1 MPEKPI
7 IFSTQMVQAI
17 LEGRKSQTRRIAKD
31 KKLDLFTDRK
41 LQTGFS
47 TFTPKGMVSVRG
59 YFNDPLKEIGFG
71 ESFIK
76 SDYGQPGDVL
86 YVRESHYRYGHWIK
100 EGMTKTGKQKW
111 KFIPATDLHSCR
123 FMDNPPETIEKT
135 TYRKIGWYKRPGIF
149 LPKELTRIF
158 LKVENV
164 RVERLDEISWVD
176 AICEGVDC
184 KPDRNLPLYRNYTEK
199 EMITEGLLHNCLT
212 DPRLS
217 FQSLWDIINGSRAP
231 WASNPWVWVI
241 EFSRR
246 E

>member
-1 MPEKPI
+1 MKEHPI
-7 IFSTQMVQAI
+7 IFSTAMVQAI

-76 SDYGQPGDVL
+76 SAYGQPGDVL
-86 YVRESHYRYGHWIK
+86 WVRESFAVAD
-100 EGMTKTGKQKW
+100 KQFNPNTEYEYKAEYLGGAVISNW
-111 KFIPATDLHSCR
+111 KPSIHMPRSAA
-123 FMDNPPETIEKT
+123 
-135 TYRKIGWYKRPGIF
+135 
-149 LPKELTRIF
+149 RIF

-164 RVERLDEISWVD
+164 RVERLNEISWKD

-217 FQSLWDIINGSRAP
+217 FQSLWDIINGTRAP
-231 WASNPWVWVI
+231 WESNPWVWVV
-241 EFSRR
+241 EFSRIKDYSK
-246 E
+246 

>member
-1 MPEKPI
+1 MNEFPI
-7 IFSTQMVQAI
+7 IFSTPMVQAI
-17 LEGRKSQTRRIAKD
+17 LEGRKTQTRRIAKD

-47 TFTPKGMVSVRG
+47 TFTPKDMVSVRG

-76 SDYGQPGDVL
+76 RAYGQPGDVL

-111 KFIPATDLHSCR
+111 EFIPATDLPSCR

-164 RVERLDEISWVD
+164 RVERLQEITASE
-176 AICEGVDC
+176 CKKEGILINPED
-184 KPDRNLPLYRNYTEK
+184 PDYIQWIEK
-199 EMITEGLLHNCLT
+199 FA
-212 DPRLS
+212 D
-217 FQSLWDIINGSRAP
+217 LWDKINGSRAP
-231 WASNPWVWVI
+231 WESNPWVWVV
-241 EFSRR
+241 EFSRINDYKK
-246 E
+246 